1 MPALVRLAGQHRG
14 SLEALVALAGIE
26 RVRRAL
32 ESTRDTEPLA
42 AIPENVTPTPQES
55 RDHAFLD
62 RLMRQ
67 RAEGPLGS
75 AV

>member
-14 SLEALVALAGIE
+14 SLEALVEVAGVDL
-26 RVRRAL
+26 VRRAL
-32 ESTRDTEPLA
+32 HVTRDTRP
-42 AIPENVTPTPQES
+42 PVTVPANPVSIGQES
-55 RDHAFLD
+55 NDHAFID

-67 RAEGPLGS
+67 RAAGPLGS

>member
-14 SLEALVALAGIE
+14 SLEAFVALVGIE

-32 ESTRDTEPLA
+32 DATRDTEPLV
-42 AIPENVTPTPQES
+42 AIPDNVRPTQQES

-67 RAEGPLGS
+67 RAAGPLGS